1 MQKNV
6 DLFFDSKLFSPFSFS
21 SSYLFPH
28 NNITQPR
35 RPDILLQ
42 AAMFEMLS
50 YNHMEALQLAQKCQ
64 ELVPDHT
71 APLMSILKIRTNEM
85 QYLLDEVD
93 ALEYSVVEQH
103 PENGDADPTEEQEK
117 DMLTSALHIAS
128 TIKTMLRIDQSI
140 RWSSTED
147 FVAAYRALADLE
159 AALGSKKVR
168 ETIKAPDYVSADSTD
183 PYAFELEAFD

>member
-1 MQKNV
+1 
-6 DLFFDSKLFSPFSFS
+6 
-21 SSYLFPH
+21 
-28 NNITQPR
+28 
-35 RPDILLQ
+35 
-42 AAMFEMLS
+42 MFEMLS
-50 YNHMEALQLAQKCQ
+50 YNHAEALQLAQKCQ

-93 ALEYSVVEQH
+93 ALEYSLFEQN

-128 TIKTMLRIDQSI
+128 TIKTMIRIDQSI

-168 ETIKAPDYVSADSTD
+168 ESIKPPDYVSADSTD